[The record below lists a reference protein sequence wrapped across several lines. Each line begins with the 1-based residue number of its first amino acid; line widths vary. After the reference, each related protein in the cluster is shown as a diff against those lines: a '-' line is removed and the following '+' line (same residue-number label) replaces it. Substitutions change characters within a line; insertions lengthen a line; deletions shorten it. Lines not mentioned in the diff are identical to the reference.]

1 MYICIIC
8 FIYYICKYIDRYRYI
23 LHYIYVY
30 YIYRTLP
37 RNFGQMMFQKNWEKY
52 CKQVIL
58 RQHLMGIPD
67 VAVIHKTLYEA
78 LMVDPPGGVQ
88 GQSPK
93 SPNYL
98 KAFKA

>member
-37 RNFGQMMFQKNWEKY
+37 RNFGKMMFQKNWEKY
-52 CKQVIL
+52 CKQVITSPT
-58 RQHLMGIPD
+58 PD
-67 VAVIHKTLYEA
+67 GHSGCSC
-78 LMVDPPGGVQ
+78 DP
-88 GQSPK
+88 
-93 SPNYL
+93 
-98 KAFKA
+98 